1 MDTGKTNLFSKDEQ
15 ITVHHLNLRN
25 VNVTQDKVNSR
36 KCSLYLM
43 KNPIKISLIKLILSE
58 QR

>member
-1 MDTGKTNLFSKDEQ
+1 MDTSKTNFFSKDEQ
-15 ITVHHLNLRN
+15 ITVLHLNLRN

-43 KNPIKISLIKLILSE
+43 KNLMKISLIKNILSE